1 MAKVN
6 VITKAVIDGN
16 PVGSAI
22 QIDEKDFARFES
34 IGYVVKDESKK
45 TTTRTRKKS
54 TPKKVEENKDEKK

>member
-16 PVGSAI
+16 PVGAAI
-22 QIDEKDFARFES
+22 QIDEKDFARFER

-45 TTTRTRKKS
+45 STTSTRKKS
-54 TPKKVEENKDEKK
+54 APKKDEESKDEDK